1 MNQILPIFKK
11 EFLGYFRSPVGYV
24 ILGAFHIVVIGFALR
39 SNYYENSDANLGSVF
54 TSLPW
59 ILVVFIPAIGMR
71 LWSEEKRSG
80 SIELLFTLPISP
92 KIAVLGKYAAAM
104 CFICIGLA
112 LTFSIALTS
121 SYLGNPD
128 WGIIISGYL
137 GAILTAAA
145 YLSISA
151 ICSAMTQNQVIAFV
165 VSVVIC
171 FFATLAGSEYVT
183 QNLNWLLPNSFIQFL
198 DLMSFEQHFANMSRG
213 LIDIS
218 ALSFYITLTIAC
230 LGINMVVIED

>member
-1 MNQILPIFKK
+1 MSQILPIFKK
-11 EFLGYFRSPVGYV
+11 ELLGYFRSPVGYV
-24 ILGAFHIVVIGFALR
+24 ILGAFHIIVIGFALH
-39 SNYYENSDANLGSVF
+39 SKYYQRADANLTSVF
-54 TSLPW
+54 DALPW

-80 SIELLFTLPISP
+80 SIELLFTLPIP
-92 KIAVLGKYAAAM
+92 PGIIVLGKYLAAM
-104 CFICIGLA
+104 SFICIALA
-112 LTFSIALTS
+112 LTASLAFTS

-128 WGIIISGYL
+128 WGIILSGYL

-151 ICSAMTQNQVIAFV
+151 TCSALTQNQVIAFV

-183 QNLNWLLPNSFIQFL
+183 QNLDGFLPSSFIQFL
-198 DLMSFEQHFANMSRG
+198 GLMSFEQHFSNMSRG

-230 LGINMVVIED
+230 LCINRVAVEK